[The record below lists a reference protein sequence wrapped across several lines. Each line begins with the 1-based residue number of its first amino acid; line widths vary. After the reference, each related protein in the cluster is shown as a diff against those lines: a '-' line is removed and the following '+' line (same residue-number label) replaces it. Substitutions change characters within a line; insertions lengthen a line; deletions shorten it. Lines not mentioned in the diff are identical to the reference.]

1 MVSQDPRRDH
11 AIRLALLSAFLVV
24 AYFGVLDPSGLL
36 GNARWHAQD
45 QLFQLRHRWQRPPAA
60 ARDLVL
66 AKIDDVSL
74 RTLQQQWPWNR
85 GLFAQLVERIG
96 QDRPRAIAL
105 DFTFVGSSTAEAD
118 DALISAIRR
127 HAPVFLAAYIDP
139 SGQYVMSEPRFTE
152 AGGISGLINKPRDKD
167 LVVRR
172 LWPAIQLPGRP
183 SDTEYAVELKVAA
196 QALGT
201 DLQHVT
207 MTARQLRFATAAGT
221 PLRHLPLDGPTLL
234 INPLVTTQDLLAY
247 SCAEIL
253 AGKVPP
259 GAFAGKIVLIG
270 TTSEITHDIYGTPLG
285 LMPGV
290 ALSANALLTILTERA
305 LHPLSVW
312 LVGLA
317 CFGVAYGAGLAAFSL
332 PAFLSALAT
341 IGLAGAAV
349 GLSLWATWWDVPTDW
364 FSPTLIGGLA
374 WLGGAFYRYLVL
386 VLANATMRQQ
396 AMTDV
401 SSGALTARQGR
412 RRLKLAYDEARGAR
426 QPASVLLVEPLDAE
440 TATADDPATLRA
452 LAEQLQ
458 TLAPPGSAVA
468 RIGLERFGVVLPKTS
483 ASQALAWAQQVLAAP
498 TDRALVIGLSD
509 TTFSEIR
516 SSKDWL
522 ACAEAALARARHAV
536 PPVANFA
543 PATDRVVLGTP
554 EEAAPP
560 PTTDHVTELMAD
572 LEERNQELERAL
584 TGLRE
589 AHHEMHEAF
598 IMTAKVL
605 VRALETKDPYTAGHS
620 ERVSNYAARLAERLH
635 VPSKEVEEIREAGL
649 LHDIGKIGLPE
660 GVLHKV
666 GALTEEERNAI
677 RLHHAEGSRI
687 LEPLKHFKQII
698 PLVYYHHE
706 RYDGKGFPHGLAGDL
721 IPIGAQ
727 IIAVVDSFDAM
738 TTNRGYN
745 VLKTPEEGVAELR
758 RCAGTQFNPAYV
770 EAFAQLIQD
779 EGTAIG
785 SHAP

>member
-24 AYFGVLDPSGLL
+24 VYFGVLDPSGLL

-45 QLFQLRHRWQRPPAA
+45 QLLQLRHRWQRPPAA

-66 AKIDDVSL
+66 AKIDDISL

-85 GLFAQLVERIG
+85 GLFAQLLERIG
-96 QDRPRAIAL
+96 QERPRAIAL

-118 DALISAIRR
+118 EALASAIHRY
-127 HAPVFLAAYIDP
+127 APVFLAAYIDP
-139 SGQYVMSEPRFTE
+139 SGQYVMSEPRFAE
-152 AGGISGLINKPRDKD
+152 AGGLSGLINKPRDKD

-183 SDTEYAVELKVAA
+183 GDMEYAVEVKIAA
-196 QALGT
+196 QALGA
-201 DLQHVT
+201 DLQQVT
-207 MTARQLRFATAAGT
+207 MTPRQLRFATTAGA
-221 PLRHLPLDGPTLL
+221 PLRRLPLDGPTLL
-234 INPLVTTQDLLAY
+234 INPLVTTQDLPAY

-253 AGKVPP
+253 AGKVSP
-259 GAFAGKIVLIG
+259 GAFAGKIVLVG

-305 LHPLSVW
+305 LHPLPVW
-312 LVGLA
+312 LVGLV

-341 IGLAGAAV
+341 LGLAGAAV
-349 GLSLWATWWDVPTDW
+349 ALSFWATWLDAPTDW
-364 FSPTLIGGLA
+364 FSPTLVSGLA

-412 RRLKLAYDEARGAR
+412 RRVKLAYDEARAAR
-426 QPASVLLVEPLDAE
+426 HPASLLFIEPLQAE
-440 TATADDPATLRA
+440 TTTDEPATLRA
-452 LAEQLQ
+452 LAEHLQ
-458 TLAPPGSAVA
+458 TLAPPGSSVA
-468 RIGLERFGVVLPKTS
+468 RTGLERFCVVLPRTGTT
-483 ASQALAWAQQVLAAP
+483 QALRWAQQALTAHTGHP
-498 TDRALVIGLSD
+498 LVIGLSD
-509 TTFSEIR
+509 TTFPEMR
-516 SSKDWL
+516 SSKDWV
-522 ACAEAALARARHAV
+522 ACAEAALHRARHAI
-536 PPVANFA
+536 PPMASFD

-572 LEERNQELERAL
+572 LEERNQELEQAL

-635 VPSKEVEEIREAGL
+635 VPPREVEEIREAGL

-666 GALTEEERNAI
+666 GALTDEERNAI

-745 VLKTPEEGVAELR
+745 VLKTPEEGIVELR

-770 EAFAQLIQD
+770 EAFAQLIQN